1 MTLRELAKGLGI
13 VSLKTAGI
21 RLMAEVDHGAVE
33 QDDSRT
39 GPGGAR
45 FFKVVKT
52 AKDIEAEP
60 SQGMLPPAGEISRF
74 ISARTPPGDW
84 GTKGTRRQGAR

>member
-1 MTLRELAKGLGI
+1 
-13 VSLKTAGI
+13 LKTAGI
-21 RLMAEVDHGAVE
+21 RLIAAVDHGAVE

-60 SQGMLPPAGEISRF
+60 NQGMLPPVGEISRF
-74 ISARTPPGDW
+74 ISARTHPQETGEQREQGDRAPGE
-84 GTKGTRRQGAR
+84 RARI